1 MPKLNTKDHDC
12 FECGITADHA
22 HHVVPRV
29 LGGTKTVNL
38 CAPCHSKVHS
48 ANLTTSALVKEG
60 LRKRRAKG
68 LCIGG
73 KARFGYWYAEDGKVH
88 KNKYEQKVIRGVL
101 KMRASG
107 ISMYK
112 IAAYYAEKG
121 VLNRAGK
128 PISRHQIRRIMEY
141 ENAKRS
147 DP

>member
-12 FECGITADHA
+12 FECGVTADHA

-60 LRKRRAKG
+60 LKKRRAKG
-68 LCIGG
+68 LCGGG
-73 KARFGYWYAEDGKVH
+73 KAPFGVWYDQDGKVH
-88 KNKYEQKVIRGVL
+88 NNKYEQKVIKGVL

-107 ISMYK
+107 MSMYK
-112 IAAYYAEKG
+112 IAAHYANQG

-128 PISRHQIRRIMEY
+128 PISRNQIRRIIEY
-141 ENAKRS
+141 AKRS
-147 DP
+147 DS

>member
-1 MPKLNTKDHDC
+1 MPKLRTTNHVC

-29 LGGTKTVNL
+29 LGGTKTVDL

-88 KNKYEQKVIRGVL
+88 KNQYEQKVIKGVL
-101 KMRASG
+101 KMRGSKM
-107 ISMYK
+107 SMYK
-112 IAAYYAEKG
+112 IAKHYADEG
-121 VLNRAGK
+121 VLNRNGN
-128 PISRHQIRRIMEY
+128 PIDRNQIRRIVEY
-141 ENAKRS
+141 AKRS